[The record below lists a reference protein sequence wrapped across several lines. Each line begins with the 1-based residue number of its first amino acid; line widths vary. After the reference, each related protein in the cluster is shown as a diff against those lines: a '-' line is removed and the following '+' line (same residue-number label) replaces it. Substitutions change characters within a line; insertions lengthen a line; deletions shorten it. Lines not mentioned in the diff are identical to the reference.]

1 MMTKLHC
8 ATCQLRPPVPSD
20 AGSLALHA
28 NDRDIWLNLR
38 DRFPHPYSEQDAEEY
53 IATIVDQS
61 PVTSFVI
68 IIDGKAV
75 GGIGLTPGHDIER
88 YTAEI
93 GYWLGRAYWGTGVM
107 TDAVRAITD
116 YAFAELKLLR
126 VFAVPFVRNPPSA
139 RVLQKAGYSKEGLMR
154 ASAVK
159 DGTLLDQWMYAAYAE
174 QNPSMRGGSANIASP
189 PSDNDIET
197 C

>member
-1 MMTKLHC
+1 
-8 ATCQLRPPVPSD
+8 
-20 AGSLALHA
+20 
-28 NDRDIWLNLR
+28 
-38 DRFPHPYSEQDAEEY
+38 
-53 IATIVDQS
+53 
-61 PVTSFVI
+61 VI